1 MQSISVSKVSDEELL
16 SVLQYGQEYRGVLGY
31 FKLLCSVALF
41 KYEVKLVSNR
51 NIIDSISSRNDYA
64 KSFRIYLNEECEDII
79 KVRRISIRFPL
90 CFGRKSL
97 LLRLIKS
104 IDVYFSEVD
113 EVILFN
119 QYGLYE
125 YVVRKVAPDKVSFVV
140 HSYLDKPSS
149 YWRKEDTLNYR
160 LAGRYK
166 SIYMPE
172 EFNGSDFYKEFIH
185 INDIATSDISYFS
198 TRKCLYPDGHV
209 SYPLR
214 YLGYLDVLKHLP
226 RLLFLKEFKGVVVVP
241 HPKNKGLVILFKL
254 ISTGNRRKGL
264 SSRIILDELT
274 SDSVAKQVESQRY

>member
-1 MQSISVSKVSDEELL
+1 MQSISVKSVGDEELL
-16 SVLQYGQEYRGVLGY
+16 SILQYGDEYRGVLGY
-31 FKLLCSVALF
+31 FRLFWSVVLF
-41 KYEVKLVSNR
+41 KYEIKLVSNMS
-51 NIIDSISSRNDYA
+51 IIDSISSRNDYA
-64 KSFRIYLNEECEDII
+64 KSFRLHFNEEYENAI
-79 KVRRISIRFPL
+79 KIKRISLRFPL
-90 CFGRKSL
+90 CFGRRRL

-104 IDVYFSEVD
+104 ISVYLSDID

-149 YWRKEDTLNYR
+149 DWRKEDTLNYR

-198 TRKCLYPDGHV
+198 TRKCLYSDGHV

-254 ISTGNRRKGL
+254 LSTGNRRKGL